1 MQKNENRAGYKK
13 TKVGW
18 IPEDWECLPFTDVFD
33 RVVVPLAP
41 IETETYQEIGVRSHG
56 KGIFH
61 KEPVTGADIGSKR
74 VFHCQPGALVFNIVF
89 AWEQAVAVLS
99 EQERGLIASHRFP
112 MYKGKEGQA
121 FEPFFLYFF
130 KTRKGKNGLG
140 IASPGGAGRNK
151 TLGQK
156 DMEYLYVPKPTR
168 SEQVMI
174 AGVLECWHR
183 GIRNLELKIVKKRN
197 IKKGLMQ
204 RLLSG
209 KQRLPGFEGEWK
221 DVRLGE
227 VCSMKSGETITS
239 KSIYD
244 KAEYRCFGGNGLRG
258 FTTTFTHDGAFVL
271 IGRQGA
277 LCGNVHLVSGR
288 FYASEHAIVATPSEG
303 TNPLWFAESLRF
315 MNLNRHTES
324 SAQPGLSVSKILRMN
339 IAAPPPSEQQAIAS
353 VLSASDE
360 EIADLERKLVVL
372 KEQKRFLLNNLV
384 TGTIRLPE
392 FVGAAQTA
400 DTKGDTE

>member
-1 MQKNENRAGYKK
+1 MQKNENRLGYKK

-18 IPEDWECLPFTDVFD
+18 LPGDWECLPFTDVFD
-33 RVVVPLAP
+33 RVVEPLAP

-99 EQERGLIASHRFP
+99 EQERDLIASHRFP

-121 FEPFFLYFF
+121 FEPFFLSFF

-168 SEQVMI
+168 SEQEAI
-174 AGVLECWHR
+174 AGVLECWDR
-183 GIRNLELKIVKKRN
+183 AIRNYEKKIEKKRN
-197 IKKGLMQ
+197 VKKGLMQ

-209 KQRLPGFEGEWK
+209 KQRLPGFRGEWK
-221 DVRLGE
+221 RVQLGE
-227 VCSMKSGETITS
+227 VSVVNQESLAANTPADTQFYYLDLSCVNKGRITRPRAKLAFDRS
-239 KSIYD
+239 PSRARRIFK
-244 KAEYRCFGGNGLRG
+244 NGLLNW
-258 FTTTFTHDGAFVL
+258 F
-271 IGRQGA
+271 
-277 LCGNVHLVSGR
+277 CG
-288 FYASEHAIVATPSEG
+288 
-303 TNPLWFAESLRF
+303 
-315 MNLNRHTES
+315 
-324 SAQPGLSVSKILRMN
+324 
-339 IAAPPPSEQQAIAS
+339 
-353 VLSASDE
+353 D
-360 EIADLERKLVVL
+360 
-372 KEQKRFLLNNLV
+372 FLQY
-384 TGTIRLPE
+384 RP
-392 FVGAAQTA
+392 A
-400 DTKGDTE
+400 

>member
-1 MQKNENRAGYKK
+1 
-13 TKVGW
+13 
-18 IPEDWECLPFTDVFD
+18 
-33 RVVVPLAP
+33 
-41 IETETYQEIGVRSHG
+41 
-56 KGIFH
+56 
-61 KEPVTGADIGSKR
+61 
-74 VFHCQPGALVFNIVF
+74 
-89 AWEQAVAVLS
+89 
-99 EQERGLIASHRFP
+99 
-112 MYKGKEGQA
+112 
-121 FEPFFLYFF
+121 
-130 KTRKGKNGLG
+130 
-140 IASPGGAGRNK
+140 
-151 TLGQK
+151 
-156 DMEYLYVPKPTR
+156 
-168 SEQVMI
+168 
-174 AGVLECWHR
+174 
-183 GIRNLELKIVKKRN
+183 
-197 IKKGLMQ
+197 MQ